1 MAAGILSGRTDGW
14 LAAGATVDFHDAKG
28 AVERLAAALGL
39 DVEIAQPAVVPY
51 LHAGQA
57 AEVRLGDQVIGH
69 VGQVHPRV
77 RAAFD
82 IETPCF
88 AFEVSLEGVRVPTR
102 KFRELPRFPA
112 VVRDLSFFVEE
123 KLPAARI
130 AAAIDQLRE
139 PLREEVRVLEDYR
152 EAGKVPA
159 GSKGMLWS
167 ITYRAADRT
176 LTDQEVNAC
185 QVKLVE
191 HLRTTLGIDV
201 R

>member
-1 MAAGILSGRTDGW
+1 M
-14 LAAGATVDFHDAKG
+14 HDLVIIAPNWVG
-28 AVERLAAALGL
+28 DAVM
-39 DVEIAQPAVVPY
+39 AQPAI
-51 LHAGQA
+51 A
-57 AEVRLGDQVIGH
+57 AVR
-69 VGQVHPRV
+69 
-77 RAAFD
+77 RA
-82 IETPCF
+82 
-88 AFEVSLEGVRVPTR
+88 
-102 KFRELPRFPA
+102 
-112 VVRDLSFFVEE
+112 
-123 KLPAARI
+123 LPAARI
-130 AAAIDQLRE
+130 VAAIDQLRE

-191 HLRTTLGIDV
+191 HLRTALGIDV

>member
-1 MAAGILSGRTDGW
+1 
-14 LAAGATVDFHDAKG
+14 
-28 AVERLAAALGL
+28 
-39 DVEIAQPAVVPY
+39 
-51 LHAGQA
+51 
-57 AEVRLGDQVIGH
+57 
-69 VGQVHPRV
+69 V
-77 RAAFD
+77 RAAVGV
-82 IETPCF
+82 EAPCF
-88 AFEVSLEGVRVPTR
+88 TFEMSLEGITLPTR

-130 AAAIDQLRE
+130 AASIAELRE
-139 PLREEVRVLEDYR
+139 PLREDVRVLEDYR

-167 ITYRAADRT
+167 VTYRAPDRT

-185 QVKLVE
+185 QVRLVE
-191 HLRTTLGIDV
+191 HLRTALGIDV